1 MVSQSNHRFEKAA
14 KIQRSSRHL
23 IDGPA
28 GKLDL
33 AIDHPETAPAGVAL
47 IAHPHPL
54 QGGTFDNKVVT
65 TLVRAF
71 TKLGYVAL
79 RMNFRGVGQ
88 SEGSHDNGI
97 GETEDMLAV
106 AGYARNEFGELP
118 IVLAGFS
125 FGAYVQSRVAQR
137 IEHRRLVLIAP
148 AVDRFEVGAV
158 PGNTLVIHGDEDDV
172 VPLSA
177 TLKWAKAQK
186 LPVIVLPGTGH
197 FFHGYLIELQ
207 AVVVAAFSASK
218 NPV

>member
-1 MVSQSNHRFEKAA
+1 MR
-14 KIQRSSRHL
+14 RL

-28 GKLDL
+28 GKLEL
-33 AIDHPETAPAGVAL
+33 AIERPQDAPAGIAL

-65 TLVRAF
+65 TLTRAF
-71 TKLGYVAL
+71 TRLGYLAL

-88 SEGSHDNGI
+88 SEGLHDNGI
-97 GETEDMLAV
+97 GETEDMLA
-106 AGYARNEFGELP
+106 AADSARREFGNLP
-118 IVLAGFS
+118 MVLAGFS
-125 FGAYVQSRVAQR
+125 FGAYVQSRVAPR

-186 LPVIVLPGTGH
+186 LPVVVLPGAGH

-207 AVVVAAFSASK
+207 AVVLGAFGAAA
-218 NPV
+218 NPA

>member
-1 MVSQSNHRFEKAA
+1 MR
-14 KIQRSSRHL
+14 RL

-28 GKLDL
+28 GKLEL
-33 AIDHPETAPAGVAL
+33 AIERPQDAPAGIAL

-65 TLVRAF
+65 TLTRAF
-71 TKLGYVAL
+71 TRLGYLAL

-88 SEGSHDNGI
+88 SEGLHDNGI
-97 GETEDMLAV
+97 GETEDMLA
-106 AGYARNEFGELP
+106 AADSARREFGNLP
-118 IVLAGFS
+118 MVLAGFS
-125 FGAYVQSRVAQR
+125 FGAYVQSRVAPR

-158 PGNTLVIHGDEDDV
+158 PGNTLVIHGDEDDI

-186 LPVIVLPGTGH
+186 LPVVVLPGAGH

-207 AVVVAAFSASK
+207 AVVLGAFGAAA
-218 NPV
+218 NPA

>member
-1 MVSQSNHRFEKAA
+1 M
-14 KIQRSSRHL
+14 RHL

-28 GKLDL
+28 GKLEL
-33 AIDHPETAPAGVAL
+33 AIDRSENAGVGIAL

-71 TKLGYVAL
+71 TKLGYTAL
-79 RMNFRGVGQ
+79 RMNFRGVGR
-88 SEGSHDNGI
+88 SEGLHDNGI

-106 AGYARNEFGELP
+106 ADYARNEFGNLP

-137 IEHRRLVLIAP
+137 IEHQRLVLIAP

-158 PGNTLVIHGDEDDV
+158 TGDTLVIHGDEDDV

-177 TLKWAKAQK
+177 TLKWARAQK
-186 LPVIVLPGTGH
+186 LPVVVLPGAGH

-207 AVVVAAFSASK
+207 AVVLASFGSAK
-218 NPV
+218 NFG

>member
-1 MVSQSNHRFEKAA
+1 MQHSVR
-14 KIQRSSRHL
+14 RL

-28 GKLDL
+28 GKLEL
-33 AIDHPETAPAGVAL
+33 AIERPQDAPAGIAL

-65 TLVRAF
+65 TLTRAF
-71 TKLGYVAL
+71 TRLGYLAL

-88 SEGSHDNGI
+88 SEGLHDNGI
-97 GETEDMLAV
+97 GETEDMLA
-106 AGYARNEFGELP
+106 AADSARREFGNLP
-118 IVLAGFS
+118 MVLAGFS
-125 FGAYVQSRVAQR
+125 FGAYVQSRVAPR

-186 LPVIVLPGTGH
+186 LPVVVLPGAGH

-207 AVVVAAFSASK
+207 AVVLGAFGAAA
-218 NPV
+218 NPA